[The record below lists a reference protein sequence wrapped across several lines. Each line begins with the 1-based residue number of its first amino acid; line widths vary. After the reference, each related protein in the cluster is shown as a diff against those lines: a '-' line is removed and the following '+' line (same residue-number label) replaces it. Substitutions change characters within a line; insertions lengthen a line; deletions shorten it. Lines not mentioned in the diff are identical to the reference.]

1 MKQMNLLSSKR
12 LAILACCLSLVAC
25 SGNEEMIALQNY
37 VSSAVNRAPTPIEPL
52 PQFVAYEAFTY
63 SAASLR
69 SPFDLPVDLSVLL
82 NNQRNNQVMPDEN
95 RTPELLESFQ
105 LGALLMVGT
114 LTREGQTWAL
124 VRDETGN
131 VTRVTRGNYMGR
143 NHGRIINITSA
154 QIELVEIVPTGS
166 GSWIERPQT
175 VQLGQP

>member
-1 MKQMNLLSSKR
+1 
-12 LAILACCLSLVAC
+12 
-25 SGNEEMIALQNY
+25 
-37 VSSAVNRAPTPIEPL
+37 
-52 PQFVAYEAFTY
+52 
-63 SAASLR
+63 
-69 SPFDLPVDLSVLL
+69 
-82 NNQRNNQVMPDEN
+82 
-95 RTPELLESFQ
+95 
-105 LGALLMVGT
+105 MVGT